1 MSVADLNH
9 YYRFGDV
16 YEALEA
22 CQLLAVRLA
31 TLRRQRLIDDQ
42 MWRHS
47 THLLG
52 ELLGSL
58 EASIEEDGAPV
69 VHAIRE
75 EHIA

>member
-22 CQLLAVRLA
+22 CQLLEFRMA

-42 MWRHS
+42 IWRHS

-52 ELLGSL
+52 YL
-58 EASIEEDGAPV
+58 EASIEEDRSTGFQAL
-69 VHAIRE
+69 RE